1 MRKLSAAT
9 ALIALIA
16 SVSACSVSTGDDPKL
31 TQGDVEEKAAEQ
43 LEAQS
48 GDDVTVECPD
58 DLDGEVGATMTCT
71 FEDSAGV
78 EGELALE
85 VTEVD
90 GSTIDFDIEVTEG

>member
-1 MRKLSAAT
+1 MRKLPAAT
-9 ALIALIA
+9 AFIALLL

-31 TQGDVEEKAAEQ
+31 SQSDVEDKAAEQ
-43 LEAQS
+43 LAAQS
-48 GDDVTVECPD
+48 GDEVTVECPD

-78 EGELALE
+78 SGELDLE